1 MQNQNEQERDR
12 EERQEERLKKRGQ
25 RAREGRERKISRG
38 SKMETKGDTEKN
50 NAFSEDKKMYL
61 SL

>member
-12 EERQEERLKKRGQ
+12 EKRQEERLKKRGQ
-25 RAREGRERKISRG
+25 RAREGRERKINRG